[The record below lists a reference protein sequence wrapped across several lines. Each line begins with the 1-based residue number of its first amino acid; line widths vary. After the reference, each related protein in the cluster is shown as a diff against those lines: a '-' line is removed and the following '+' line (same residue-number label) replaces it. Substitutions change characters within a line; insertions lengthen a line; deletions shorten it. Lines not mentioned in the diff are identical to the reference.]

1 MNLYLFKLI
10 ILKYIIIMNNNYRI
24 ADTVITK
31 KDL

>member
-24 ADTVITK
+24 ADTVKTK

>member
-24 ADTVITK
+24 ADKIITK